1 MRFSAQLPGCAVG
14 HHAAKEK
21 QANRATENNQN
32 NPNK

>member
-1 MRFSAQLPGCAVG
+1 VG

-21 QANRATENNQN
+21 QANRANENNQN